1 MLIIKK
7 RELHFTTLNY
17 ASDYTLHPKL
27 FERTLCTPNYH
38 PYHTLHPGV
47 TFTLIFNGILLHMTN
62 TCILFRWNK
71 LKRMKH
77 PFSKSIKTKAHFF
90 PHLPPC
96 LMCMPASS
104 PNSDLVNPLSQIG
117 DGSDNDVFG
126 SDLLIMLKMLA
137 RLQLMQELI
146 LCKRLKKLL
155 MN

>member
-1 MLIIKK
+1 
-7 RELHFTTLNY
+7 
-17 ASDYTLHPKL
+17 
-27 FERTLCTPNYH
+27 
-38 PYHTLHPGV
+38 
-47 TFTLIFNGILLHMTN
+47 
-62 TCILFRWNK
+62 
-71 LKRMKH
+71 
-77 PFSKSIKTKAHFF
+77 
-90 PHLPPC
+90 
-96 LMCMPASS
+96 MCMPASS